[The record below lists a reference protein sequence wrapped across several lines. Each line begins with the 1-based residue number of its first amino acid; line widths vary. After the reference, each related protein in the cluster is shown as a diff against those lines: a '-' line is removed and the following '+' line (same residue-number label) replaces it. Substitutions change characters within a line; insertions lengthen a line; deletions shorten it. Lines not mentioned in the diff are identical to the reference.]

1 MDYVCFAPIQVN
13 GSHLV
18 VGTVHQPE
26 QGIVFAACTPRSL
39 PLELKQKGGVC
50 VCVWGGFS
58 STTCFYL
65 F

>member
-50 VCVWGGFS
+50 VCVGGI
-58 STTCFYL
+58 
-65 F
+65 